1 MENIWGH
8 GEIKLVTKYERR
20 NYFVYESNY
29 NDTKWFF
36 EKVLATE
43 MKKTKVKLQVKKNL
57 CSTYTIR

>member
-36 EKVLATE
+36 EKVLTTE
-43 MKKTKVKLQVKKNL
+43 MKKTKVTLQVKKKSL
-57 CSTYTIR
+57 